1 MTCKHLA
8 ENMLHL
14 RNTASMNK
22 PFKGTLIAIGGNE
35 DKGGESSENY
45 TLDYIEQGILSH
57 VVKESG
63 GKDSLIVV
71 IPTASSIP
79 DEVWMNYKY
88 AFEKLGCTRIELL
101 DIRERKDSD
110 SSKAIDLLSK
120 ANCIMFSGGNQS
132 KISNIIGGSIAEQI
146 LRKRILEEPIVIAGT
161 SAGAMMMSTE
171 MIAGGHSSEA
181 LFKGG
186 VKMDRGLQF
195 MPSLI
200 IDSHFIMRGRFGRL
214 AEAVARFPELIGVGL
229 AEDTGIVIKV
239 RNKFKVIGSGMVV
252 LFDASELTHNNFEF
266 LKAGTPMSMSNL
278 KVHILANGDRFSI
291 DERRLEILPM
301 ESAFE

>member
-1 MTCKHLA
+1 MNSKHLA
-8 ENMLHL
+8 LKKCKED
-14 RNTASMNK
+14 RWTSMEK
-22 PFKGTLIAIGGNE
+22 SFKGTLIAIGGNE

-45 TLDYIEQGILSH
+45 TLDYIHEGILSH

-63 GKDSLIVV
+63 GTDAKIVV

-79 DEVWMNYKY
+79 AEVWENYRE
-88 AFEKLGCTRIELL
+88 AFTKLGCRRIELL
-101 DIRERKDSD
+101 DIRQRSD
-110 SSKAIDLLSK
+110 AESAEAIKLLSS
-120 ANCIMFSGGNQS
+120 ADCIMFSGGDQS
-132 KISNIIGGSIAEQI
+132 KITNIIGGTTAEQI
-146 LRKRILEEPIVIAGT
+146 LRKRIQEEPIVIAGT
-161 SAGAMMMSTE
+161 SAGAMMMSRE
-171 MIAGGHSSEA
+171 MIAGGHTSEA

-186 VKMDRGLQF
+186 VKMYKGLQF

-214 AEAVARFPELIGVGL
+214 AEAVARFPQLIGVGL
-229 AEDTGIVIKV
+229 AEDTGIVIKE

-252 LFDASELTHNNFEF
+252 LFDAGELTHNNFDVLEE
-266 LKAGTPMSMSNL
+266 GTPMSMSNL

-291 DERRLEILPM
+291 DERKLEILPL